1 MKQTITSS
9 VGKVRSGKRQKGR
22 EKRRAWKQK
31 RNQETTA
38 RKNQDEWSHWEA
50 CAKQNHQTSHENTI
64 VKSVRKPKLDTSF
77 ERRKAPKKN
86 YQSIGERKQ
95 RQHGKYWA
103 RESTCKLK
111 QYQFLFVAEWPMNDH
126 RALLVDWGRKGNRE
140 DRWKSRRSIEIKE
153 EEFFRN
159 ARQAQTGARHLGID
173 HRQGKTSKALDK
185 KQMDGWESKET
196 NERKSDGK
204 NKQTKESMT

>member
-1 MKQTITSS
+1 MKQTIASS
-9 VGKVRSGKRQKGR
+9 AGKVRSGKRQKGR

-31 RNQETTA
+31 RSQETTA
-38 RKNQDEWSHWEA
+38 HKNQDKWSHWEA
-50 CAKQNHQTSHENTI
+50 CAKQNHQTSHENTM

-77 ERRKAPKKN
+77 QRRKAPKKKN

-95 RQHGKYWA
+95 WQHNKYWA

-111 QYQFLFVAEWPMNDH
+111 QYQFVFAAEWPSCAAY
-126 RALLVDWGRKGNRE
+126 RLGEKRKQ
-140 DRWKSRRSIEIKE
+140 RRSWKKPSIN
-153 EEFFRN
+153 RN
-159 ARQAQTGARHLGID
+159 KRRRIFQECATSTNRGSPSWNKPPTRKDKQSTWQ
-173 HRQGKTSKALDK
+173 KTNGRLRE
-185 KQMDGWESKET
+185 QR